1 MKLSELRSLAQFDA
15 IGTLMASSH
24 EGGWILCVFKD
35 DKSKQKSELS
45 MVLET
50 AKGERRVFKTLDA
63 IKKLIN
69 AELNNTNLL
78 VV

>member
-15 IGTLMASSH
+15 IGTLMAVAH
-24 EGGWILCVFKD
+24 DGGWILCVFKD
-35 DKSKQKSELS
+35 DTSKQRSEVD

-50 AKGERRVFKTLDA
+50 ARGDRRVFKTLDA

-69 AELNNTNLL
+69 SDLNNTNLL